1 MNQMEKQ
8 GVNPYLP
15 SWEYVPDAEPH
26 IFEGRLY
33 IYGSHDR
40 FNGYAYCQNDYVCWS
55 ASPEDL
61 SDWRYEGVI
70 YSRKADPRNEDGD
83 GCLYA
88 PDVARGPDGR
98 YYLFYVL
105 DNQPVIS
112 VAVCSSPAGTYEF
125 YGYVRDKD
133 GGILGERPGDEG
145 QFDPAVLVD
154 DDQIWLYSGYCG
166 MYHPQRKGP
175 MVMALEPDMLTLK
188 TEPKT
193 LIPSAPW
200 SQGTGFENH
209 AFFEASSMRKIKGNY
224 YFIYS
229 SQQKHELC
237 YAISSR
243 PDRDFTYGGVIISNC
258 DHGIDSYKPAEFT
271 TAYGGNN
278 HGSLI
283 EAGENY
289 YIFYHRHTNGMNY
302 CRQGCIEPVE
312 IKDDG
317 RISQV
322 ELTTSGPNGK
332 PLIGEGTYGA
342 WLACCLFCREPSLLT
357 APPGGWM
364 DDRFPKI
371 TQEGKDGEE
380 NPGYIANM
388 RDGAVAGFKYFSCSR
403 ICRIGVTVRGKAEGK
418 MEVLTALDQS
428 PAGEISLGKSNEW
441 KTYEAEVQ
449 IPDGVWSLY
458 FRYRGKG
465 YVSMASFSLMK

>member
-1 MNQMEKQ
+1 MFMKRLVRCWMQEKCQMRKGREDLPERSSASAARIFLGESRLQILISWSTEYWIMNRKKNHESDGKT
-8 GVNPYLP
+8 GSKSL
-15 SWEYVPDAEPH
+15 SSLLGICSRCGTH

-209 AFFEASSMRKIKGNY
+209 AFF
-224 YFIYS
+224 
-229 SQQKHELC
+229 
-237 YAISSR
+237 
-243 PDRDFTYGGVIISNC
+243 
-258 DHGIDSYKPAEFT
+258 
-271 TAYGGNN
+271 
-278 HGSLI
+278 
-283 EAGENY
+283 
-289 YIFYHRHTNGMNY
+289 
-302 CRQGCIEPVE
+302 
-312 IKDDG
+312 
-317 RISQV
+317 
-322 ELTTSGPNGK
+322 
-332 PLIGEGTYGA
+332 
-342 WLACCLFCREPSLLT
+342 
-357 APPGGWM
+357 
-364 DDRFPKI
+364 
-371 TQEGKDGEE
+371 
-380 NPGYIANM
+380 
-388 RDGAVAGFKYFSCSR
+388 
-403 ICRIGVTVRGKAEGK
+403 
-418 MEVLTALDQS
+418 
-428 PAGEISLGKSNEW
+428 
-441 KTYEAEVQ
+441 
-449 IPDGVWSLY
+449 
-458 FRYRGKG
+458 
-465 YVSMASFSLMK
+465 